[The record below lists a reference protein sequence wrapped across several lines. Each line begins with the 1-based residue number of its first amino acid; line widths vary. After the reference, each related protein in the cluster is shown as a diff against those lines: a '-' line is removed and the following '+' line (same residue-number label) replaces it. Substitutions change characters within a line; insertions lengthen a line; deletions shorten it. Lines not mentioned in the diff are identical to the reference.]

1 MKIKNPRQTGYTQ
14 IKYLIF
20 KKIYTI
26 FTEISAVILLLLSFR
41 FIIDELH
48 QRILVIRPY
57 AILRQ
62 PEPDPNNGS
71 YSHNRSQAKQDRNDK
86 QPNSSSLI
94 L

>member
-14 IKYLIF
+14 IKYLLF
-20 KKIYTI
+20 KKIYTT

-48 QRILVIRPY
+48 QRIPVTRPY

-62 PEPDPNNGS
+62 PEPDPNSGS
-71 YSHNRSQAKQDRNDK
+71 YSHNRSQAKQDRNDR
-86 QPNSSSLI
+86 QPNSSP
-94 L
+94 